1 MFFANST
8 FLGCFEENLH
18 PSRGL
23 NPTASS
29 FYWRVFS
36 CQETLNWVICFRNE
50 MFIEFLPRLNFSLS
64 FFLIVVFF
72 ASCHRKRVETLH
84 GVELFRS
91 HENCAVWFDREAG
104 VGQRGDIFR
113 SLSLKRTKIRP
124 FELCTER
131 SRTDVF
137 SSSASADLRQRRAL
151 YIAQLL
157 CS

>member
-1 MFFANST
+1 MQILHFWGVLKRICTLCRVICNCVLILLACFFL
-8 FLGCFEENLH
+8 LG
-18 PSRGL
+18 
-23 NPTASS
+23 NPELGYSLS
-29 FYWRVFS
+29 KRDIYRVFAKV
-36 CQETLNWVICFRNE
+36 EL
-50 MFIEFLPRLNFSLS
+50 FSV
-64 FFLIVVFF
+64 FFFNCCFF
-72 ASCHRKRVETLH
+72 ASCLRKRVETLH
-84 GVELFRS
+84 GVEFFRS